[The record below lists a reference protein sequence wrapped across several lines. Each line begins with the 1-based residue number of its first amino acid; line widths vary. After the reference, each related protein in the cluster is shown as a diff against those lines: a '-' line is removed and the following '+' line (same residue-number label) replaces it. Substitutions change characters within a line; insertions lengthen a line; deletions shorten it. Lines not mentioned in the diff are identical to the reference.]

1 MTDITD
7 FLSDRKLWRE
17 ILFADL
23 YSLKQKNAEE
33 KAAVREAWLRDFLY
47 SDYRLPQQRETG
59 AVFFRSL
66 VRDDYKGLFHAVIEA
81 SGIRDRVVAED
92 YQHRTRP
99 ARLNAAA
106 SRYMLENAALFDV
119 LDIADP
125 LDRACCFIRAC
136 KYGFILEHFRKMTF
150 KALICFADMQPVEHL
165 LARYFRA
172 QGVATVTLQH
182 GLYVDYGDMDTV
194 NVINYEHQP
203 SEYFLS
209 WGPETS
215 QLIQR
220 HHPANTT
227 VDCGKP
233 LIFNAA
239 AEEAGQAPRPYIAV
253 FLDQQIFNRQ
263 NEEMLQIAT
272 ACARRTGRA
281 VKVRFHPSV
290 RKEEFFAKFPDIREQ
305 LHFQDADFVIGH
317 TSSLIYE
324 ALSLGCRVL
333 RYDSEIPS
341 IPLPGSCT
349 FSTQEQLEAR
359 LALPQP
365 EGLAQQYFCA
375 TGEASLRRYAGF
387 FREVLPE
394 LSGQAAA

>member
-1 MTDITD
+1 M
-7 FLSDRKLWRE
+7 
-17 ILFADL
+17 
-23 YSLKQKNAEE
+23 
-33 KAAVREAWLRDFLY
+33 
-47 SDYRLPQQRETG
+47 
-59 AVFFRSL
+59 
-66 VRDDYKGLFHAVIEA
+66 AVIEA
-81 SGIRDRVVAED
+81 SGIRDRVVVED

-99 ARLNAAA
+99 ERLNAAT
-106 SRYMLENAALFDV
+106 SRYMMENAALFDA
-119 LDIADP
+119 LEIDDP

-165 LARYFRA
+165 LARYFRT
-172 QGVATVTLQH
+172 QGVTTITLQH
-182 GLYVDYGDMDTV
+182 GLYVDYGGMDTV
-194 NVINYEHQP
+194 NVINYKHQP

-220 HHPANTT
+220 HHPGNTT

-239 AEEAGQAPRPYIAV
+239 AEGAGQADQPYIAV
-253 FLDQQIFNRQ
+253 FLDQKIFNRQ

-305 LHFQDADFVIGH
+305 LQFQDADFVIGH

-324 ALSLGCRVL
+324 ALTLGCRVL
-333 RYDSEIPS
+333 RYDSDIPS

-349 FSTQEQLEAR
+349 FSTQEQLEDR

-394 LSGQAAA
+394 LSCQAAA

>member
-1 MTDITD
+1 MTENSEFFTD
-7 FLSDRKLWRE
+7 AGLWRD
-17 ILFADL
+17 ILFADA
-23 YSLKQKNAEE
+23 YSLKGKTSAE
-33 KAAVREAWLRDFLY
+33 KQATRDVWLRDFLY

-66 VRDDYKGLFHAVIEA
+66 VRDDYKGLFHAVIGA
-81 SGIRDRVVAED
+81 SGIRDRVVVEE
-92 YQHRTRP
+92 YQHRTP
-99 ARLNAAA
+99 RLNAAA
-106 SRYMLENAALFDV
+106 SRYMMENAAVFDA

-172 QGVATVTLQH
+172 QGVTTLTLQH

-194 NVINYEHQP
+194 NVINYQHQP

-209 WGPETS
+209 WGPESS
-215 QLIQR
+215 QLIKH
-220 HHPANTT
+220 HHPGNTT
-227 VDCGKP
+227 VNCGKP
-233 LIFNAA
+233 LIFNASGD
-239 AEEAGQAPRPYIAV
+239 EVSEKPQPYIAV
-253 FLDQQIFNRQ
+253 FLDQRIFNQQ
-263 NEEMLQIAT
+263 NEEMLQIAS
-272 ACARRTGRA
+272 ACARRTGRT
-281 VKVRFHPSV
+281 VKVRFHPSI
-290 RKEEFFAKFPDIREQ
+290 RKEEFLQRFPDIREQ

-333 RYDSEIPS
+333 RYDSEVPG
-341 IPLPGSCT
+341 IPLPDSCT
-349 FSTQEQLEAR
+349 FRTLEQLEAR

-375 TGEASLRRYAGF
+375 TGEASLRRYADF
-387 FREVLPE
+387 FREVLPD
-394 LSGQAAA
+394 LAGQAAA